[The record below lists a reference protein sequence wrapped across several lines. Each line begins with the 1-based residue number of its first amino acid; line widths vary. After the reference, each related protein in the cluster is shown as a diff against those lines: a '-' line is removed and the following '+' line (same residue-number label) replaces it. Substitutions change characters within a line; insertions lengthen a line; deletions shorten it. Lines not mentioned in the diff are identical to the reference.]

1 MLEQLNQF
9 CDKHISLGSSLEQKM
24 HKHLGEETNH
34 ALKIH
39 IPLESRLRLWV

>member
-1 MLEQLNQF
+1 MLEQHNQF

-34 ALKIH
+34 ALKIY
-39 IPLESRLRLWV
+39 IPLGSHLRLWV